1 MNRSDLAALQ
11 TFVAIAEQGSL
22 RAAARVLGVNPPAVS
37 AQLKAF
43 EARLGSA
50 LFLRST
56 RVVRL
61 TDAGQ
66 ALFDRSRHLV
76 AGLDAAL
83 GEVRGAAG
91 SRSGWLRITLPFRAW
106 QLVVAPRLAA
116 FQARFPGIL
125 LDLKIEEG
133 LTDIVAQ
140 GCHAGIRL
148 GDHLQDG
155 MIAVPLSRQE
165 PGAYVAA
172 PEYLARHGVPVVP
185 GDLLAHNCL
194 CHRQI
199 SSGRVADWR
208 FVTPEGEVGVAVTG
222 GLVFNDL
229 RSVVDAAV
237 GGFGIGWSL
246 RRGVDTELRDGR
258 LVQVLADVTPHR
270 PGFSL
275 YFPKPL
281 KELALLRAFI
291 GHFRAP

>member
-1 MNRSDLAALQ
+1 M
-11 TFVAIAEQGSL
+11 AIAEQGSL

-106 QLVVAPRLAA
+106 QLVVAPHLAA

-172 PEYLARHGVPVVP
+172 PGYLARHGVPVVP
-185 GDLLAHNCL
+185 GDLLRHSCL
-194 CHRQI
+194 RHRQV

-208 FVTPEGEVGVAVTG
+208 FVTPEGEVSVAVTG

-281 KELALLRAFI
+281 KELVLLRAFI